1 MGFKGFRARKKL
13 TKKEEAKLKES
24 QDKQMEVF
32 KVKCDEYENMS
43 LEELKMLYNSNK
55 RPGGSYLQALLT
67 VVNNKLKK
75 EAESNLVDKIEE
87 LKEIKEENNGENS

>member
-24 QDKQMEVF
+24 QDKQMEAF
-32 KVKCDEYENMS
+32 KAKCAEYENMS
-43 LEELKMLYNSNK
+43 LEELKTLYNSNK
-55 RPGGSYLQALLT
+55 KPGGSYLQALLT

-75 EAESNLVDKIEE
+75 EAENNLKDKIEE
-87 LKEIKEENNGENS
+87 IKESETKEEGNE